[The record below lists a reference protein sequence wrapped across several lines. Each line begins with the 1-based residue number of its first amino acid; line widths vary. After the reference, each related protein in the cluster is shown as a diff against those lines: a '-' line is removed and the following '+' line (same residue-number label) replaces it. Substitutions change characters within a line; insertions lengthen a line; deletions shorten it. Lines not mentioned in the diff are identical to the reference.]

1 MDDAEPIDLDRL
13 LLEADRRI
21 DGTWLFA
28 RRVLVMESGR
38 PTEPVSLPAG
48 GRRPPRTVGYDTQAL
63 VTRRRYPSQEG
74 GRRHPACRMIGT

>member
-1 MDDAEPIDLDRL
+1 MDDAEPMDLDRL

-48 GRRPPRTVGYDTQAL
+48 WT
-63 VTRRRYPSQEG
+63 
-74 GRRHPACRMIGT
+74 